1 MNKIYILFL
10 CLCYAVSAIMANT
23 YKNDKEV
30 TSPTDAN
37 IFGHVV
43 DKATG
48 EHLPG
53 ITIILKGTTIGSVT
67 DDSGHYMLKNLP
79 EGEFT
84 IEVSFVG
91 FKTVTKKVTTGK
103 GKTQELNFELEEDL
117 ISLEGVV
124 VSANRNE
131 TKRRLAPT
139 LVKVLSPTVF
149 EKTNSTTL
157 AQGLVFQPGV
167 RVENDCQNCGYSQVR
182 INGMEGKY
190 TQILIDSRPIFSALA
205 GVYGLEQIPAN
216 MIERV
221 EVIRGGGSAL
231 FGSSAI
237 AGTINIITKE
247 PIRNS
252 GSFGHTI
259 SNLDGSGAYDNNTTL
274 NLSWVS
280 SDNKMGAYIYGQNR
294 YRSAWDSN
302 GDGFSELPKLKNQ
315 TIGFNALLEAKAQGR
330 TGENRLFFCEH
341 QPVLTIGKSGKD
353 TNLLIPEEQLV
364 QRGISFYHINR
375 GGDITYH
382 GPGQITGYPVF
393 DLDTWKLGLKQYI
406 DRLEET
412 IIRFL
417 AIYGIK
423 GERLAGAT
431 GVWIDPGVPRK
442 ARKICAIGVKS
453 SRFVTMHGF
462 ALNINTD
469 LDYFSLINP
478 CGFKDK
484 GVTSLEKEM
493 GMEQDFEEAKA
504 RLHSLFTEMF
514 PE

>member
-1 MNKIYILFL
+1 MRRHWNARRLLSTPCWKR
-10 CLCYAVSAIMANT
+10 
-23 YKNDKEV
+23 K
-30 TSPTDAN
+30 
-37 IFGHVV
+37 H
-43 DKATG
+43 KAG
-48 EHLPG
+48 P
-53 ITIILKGTTIGSVT
+53 
-67 DDSGHYMLKNLP
+67 
-79 EGEFT
+79 
-84 IEVSFVG
+84 
-91 FKTVTKKVTTGK
+91 
-103 GKTQELNFELEEDL
+103 GKT
-117 ISLEGVV
+117 G
-124 VSANRNE
+124 
-131 TKRRLAPT
+131 
-139 LVKVLSPTVF
+139 
-149 EKTNSTTL
+149 
-157 AQGLVFQPGV
+157 
-167 RVENDCQNCGYSQVR
+167 C
-182 INGMEGKY
+182 
-190 TQILIDSRPIFSALA
+190 FS
-205 GVYGLEQIPAN
+205 
-216 MIERV
+216 
-221 EVIRGGGSAL
+221 
-231 FGSSAI
+231 
-237 AGTINIITKE
+237 
-247 PIRNS
+247 
-252 GSFGHTI
+252 
-259 SNLDGSGAYDNNTTL
+259 
-274 NLSWVS
+274 
-280 SDNKMGAYIYGQNR
+280 
-294 YRSAWDSN
+294 
-302 GDGFSELPKLKNQ
+302 
-315 TIGFNALLEAKAQGR
+315 
-330 TGENRLFFCEH
+330 EH

-393 DLDTWKLGLKQYI
+393 DLDTWNI